1 MFRRKFR
8 HRGFTLTEIL
18 IALAIIAY
26 AIGGVIAGVV
36 FSMRLT
42 RLNTN
47 AVIAKNITQSYFER
61 MHSDIFANVNAVNY
75 PNIEYNSMPPV
86 WLDEALNIRCKVE
99 FVFKGY
105 GRAEAGTGSSLTD
118 NDANW
123 AVNEWA
129 GARLYLVERNG
140 VGQYRKIASNSPTM
154 LVLEGA
160 ALQPRPTSGTAYM
173 INNGKTVEIKTTW
186 MYMGKEYTQSI
197 RSLIVN
203 HRNDGNL
210 GF

>member
-1 MFRRKFR
+1 MRQHSKNK
-8 HRGFTLTEIL
+8 GFTLTEIL
-18 IALAIIAY
+18 IALAILAY

-47 AVIAKNITQSYFER
+47 AIIAKNITQSYFER
-61 MHSDIFANVNAVNY
+61 MHSDVFSNVDSVNY
-75 PNIEYNSMPPV
+75 PDIGYESMPPV
-86 WLDEALNIRCKVE
+86 WLDEALDIRCKVD
-99 FVFKGY
+99 FSFKGF
-105 GRAEAGTGSSLTD
+105 GRAEGGSGSTLLD
-118 NDANW
+118 NQAQW
-123 AVNEWA
+123 ETNEWA
-129 GARLYLVERNG
+129 GARLYLVGGNG
-140 VGQYRKIASNSPTM
+140 VGQYRTIASNNANTLTVS
-154 LVLEGA
+154 GA
-160 ALQPRPTSGTAYM
+160 PFQPRPTSGTAYM

-186 MYMGKEYTQSI
+186 MYMGREYSQSI